1 MPITLTVADPLAS
14 SLQCEAERRHLSVE
28 QFALHVLGQA
38 VQGADWPA
46 VNRRRTTLIQKQFA
60 EGLTTAEAAEL
71 QALQLQADQHL
82 ELLDAQRLDDIARMQ
97 KAAARAIN
105 GTID

>member
-46 VNRRRTTLIQKQFA
+46 VNRRRTTLIQ
-60 EGLTTAEAAEL
+60 
-71 QALQLQADQHL
+71 LQADQHL